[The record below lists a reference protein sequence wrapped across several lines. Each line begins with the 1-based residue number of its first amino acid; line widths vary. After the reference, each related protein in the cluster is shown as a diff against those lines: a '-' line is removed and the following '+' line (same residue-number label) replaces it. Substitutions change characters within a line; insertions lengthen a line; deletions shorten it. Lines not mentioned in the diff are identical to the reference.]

1 MDRKRHGFDPPLSSA
16 NQDRT
21 FFHAIAVLPPGLVL
35 KTNMAAP
42 MQNAGSFNF
51 ASYIRGFHVY
61 MNIWDPEI
69 NEVLTLVH
77 EKNNKSDKFAMAVL
91 KSGRIVGH
99 APRENSKIMYFY
111 MQRGGKITVRV
122 TGTKVNRSE
131 GVGLEIPGT
140 YTFVGPEKDTKGLA
154 KLLKH

>member
-1 MDRKRHGFDPPLSSA
+1 
-16 NQDRT
+16 
-21 FFHAIAVLPPGLVL
+21 
-35 KTNMAAP
+35 MAAP
-42 MQNAGSFNF
+42 IKNAASFNF
-51 ASYIRGFHVY
+51 PSYIRGFHVY

-77 EKNNKSDKFAMAVL
+77 EKDNKSDKFAMAVL

-99 APRENSKIMYFY
+99 APRKNSKIMYFY
-111 MQRGGKITVRV
+111 MQRGGKITVTV

-140 YTFVGPEKDTKGLA
+140 YTFVGPEKNTKGLA
-154 KLLKH
+154 KLKQN